1 MDTKESE
8 DEIYWFARGLDA
20 LDDIPVLDFAAG
32 LRRKK
37 ADYV

>member
-1 MDTKESE
+1 MDGKKSE
-8 DEIYWFARGLDA
+8 GEIYWFARELDA
-20 LDDIPVLDFAAG
+20 LDDIPVLDFATG